1 MGTKPSSQT
10 QPTRVLLVDDHPVV
24 REGLATL
31 LRKNRAIQVVAQA
44 STGREAV
51 VQFREHRPGVTLLD
65 LRMPGGDGIE
75 AMTEIR
81 RLDPNAAIVV
91 FTLFDDEENIYL
103 AFAHGARG
111 YLLKQAPL
119 EDIVACIESVAQGL
133 PWIPAEISAKL
144 AKRLGRSDLSPR
156 ETDVLKHLA
165 AGQSNKEIAG
175 LLSISESTVK
185 AHVDH
190 ILKKLCVQRRSE
202 AVALAARIGLIHM
215 E

>member
-1 MGTKPSSQT
+1 M
-10 QPTRVLLVDDHPVV
+10 
-24 REGLATL
+24 L
-31 LRKNRAIQVVAQA
+31 LRKNRAIQIVAQA
-44 STGREAV
+44 SNGREAV
-51 VQFREHRPGVTLLD
+51 AQFLAHRPSVTILD

-75 AMTEIR
+75 AMAEIR

-91 FTLFDDEENIYL
+91 FTLFDDEESIYL
-103 AFAHGARG
+103 AFARGARG
-111 YLLKQAPL
+111 YLLKHAQP
-119 EDIVACIESVAQGL
+119 EEIVACIECVAQGL

-144 AKRLGRSDLSPR
+144 AKRLSRSDLSPR

-165 AGQSNKEIAG
+165 AGQSNKEIADQ
-175 LLSISESTVK
+175 LSISESTVK

-190 ILKKLCVQRRSE
+190 ILKKLRVQRRSE